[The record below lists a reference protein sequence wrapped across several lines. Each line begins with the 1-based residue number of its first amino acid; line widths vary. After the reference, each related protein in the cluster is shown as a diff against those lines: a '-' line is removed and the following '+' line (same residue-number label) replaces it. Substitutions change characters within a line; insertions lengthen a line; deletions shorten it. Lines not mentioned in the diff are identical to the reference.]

1 MLSPEQWE
9 AAKALFDEVLDWPRE
24 ERAERLAHR
33 LSQTSDGAR
42 VDPVVSAEVASL
54 LAAMAHTDGFFS
66 QSPAGALAD
75 DFSTLAAGTR
85 IGAWRVVRLIG
96 HGGVGTVYEAARAQ
110 GGFDQRAALK
120 IIHQDASRYHE
131 RYADER
137 QIVARLDHPHI
148 ARLYDGGLTDQ
159 GHPYMAIEFVNGM
172 PITVYAR
179 VAQISAAERLRLIAQ
194 LCDAVDYAHLNLVLH
209 LDIKPG
215 NVLVTR
221 DGEAKLVDF
230 GAGRLVAADREPGAP
245 MMYTPAYAAPEQ
257 IAGAP
262 VTTATDVHALGL
274 LLGELV
280 LGRIPGGTIAPDVPA
295 MSGRLR
301 ADVAAIVARATAPDP
316 ASRYDRASALRADID
331 RALASRP
338 LAARRRERGH
348 VAWRTLS
355 RYRWWVAGGTA
366 LVASLA
372 GGIIATGIEARR
384 AIVARDYYRAEVGRE
399 NAGRDYLSLMLR
411 VQAANAA
418 GKPLDADTLFA
429 KSAAGLDAAYARD
442 PARYAQVTE
451 YLIRLYSNMTNE
463 PAAVGLASH
472 LLASPA
478 AGVDPVTTAR
488 VRDLYAQSLLRLG
501 KADEAAHQLT
511 LSQRYWQAHMAT
523 NAADMA
529 RSRLVEG
536 QVKRSQH
543 DLPGAIAAY
552 RQGIT
557 EARQTP
563 GSADGDIPDLENS
576 LAIALMMDGSYDEAD
591 RLLGDVRGFFER
603 GGQLDD
609 TPLPVII
616 QNQAAIALARNDL
629 PRAEALF
636 TDSIRRQR
644 AELGPS
650 AAMAAAEDL
659 LAHTYLREHRPADA
673 RKVARDAETN
683 ARQFTGAG
691 SPPEVLAIAL
701 VGAAG
706 SLIGDAQGADDI
718 ALALTATAAR
728 TDPTR
733 AIALA
738 AAARHD
744 AATGDQARAKTRADA
759 ARAIM
764 VASGKAGDRWHNL
777 LEILLAPA

>member
-1 MLSPEQWE
+1 MLSSEQWE
-9 AAKALFDEVLDWPRE
+9 AAKALFDRALDQPSE
-24 ERAERLAHR
+24 ERTAWLNA
-33 LSQTSDGAR
+33 TPA
-42 VDPVVSAEVASL
+42 DPVVCAEVASL
-54 LAAMAHTDGFFS
+54 LAAMARTDGFFS
-66 QSPAGALAD
+66 QSPAGTID
-75 DFSTLAAGTR
+75 DTFGTLTAGAR

-96 HGGVGTVYEAARAQ
+96 HGGVGSVYEAARAE

-120 IIHQDASRYHE
+120 VIHQDASRYHE

-148 ARLYDGGLTDQ
+148 ARIYDGGLTGD
-159 GHPYMAIEFVNGM
+159 GYPYMAIELVDGV

-179 VAQISAAERLRLIAQ
+179 VARLGGEARLRLLAQ
-194 LCDAVDYAHLNLVLH
+194 VCDAVDYAHLNLVLH

-221 DGEAKLVDF
+221 DGDAKLVDF
-230 GAGRLVAADREPGAP
+230 GAGRMVAADREPGAP
-245 MMYTPAYAAPEQ
+245 TMYTPAYAAPEQ
-257 IAGAP
+257 IAGMT

-280 LGRIPGGTIAPDVPA
+280 LGRVPGQSVTAPAETVPPLPI
-295 MSGRLR
+295 RLR
-301 ADVAAIVARATAPDP
+301 GDVEAIVARATAPDP
-316 ASRYDRASALRADID
+316 GLRYNRASALRADID
-331 RALASRP
+331 RALAGRA
-338 LAARRRERGH
+338 LVARRHERGY
-348 VAWRTLS
+348 VAWRTLA
-355 RYRWWVAGGTA
+355 RYRWFVAGGTA
-366 LVASLA
+366 LVVSLA
-372 GGIIATGIEARR
+372 GGIIATSIEARR
-384 AIVARDYYRAEVGRE
+384 AITARDYYRAEVGRE

-418 GKPLDADTLFA
+418 GKPLDAATLFA
-429 KSAAGLDAAYARD
+429 KSAAGLDTAYARD

-463 PAAVGLASH
+463 PAAVGLAKH
-472 LLASPA
+472 FLATGA
-478 AGVDPVTTAR
+478 TGADQVTTAR

-501 KADEAAHQLT
+501 DAHEAAHQLS
-511 LSQRYWQAHMAT
+511 LSQAYWQDHMAT

-536 QVKRSQH
+536 QVKRAQH
-543 DLPGAIAAY
+543 DIAGAITAY
-552 RQGIT
+552 RQGIA

-563 GSADGDIPDLENS
+563 GSADGDVPDLENS

-591 RLLGDVRGFFER
+591 HLLGDVRGFFER

-644 AELGPS
+644 TELGPS

-659 LAHTYLREHRPADA
+659 LAHTYLREHRPAQARSVALDA
-673 RKVARDAETN
+673 QTN
-683 ARQFTGAG
+683 ARRFTGPG
-691 SPPEVLAIAL
+691 SPPEVLATAL
-701 VGAAG
+701 VGAA
-706 SLIGDAQGADDI
+706 S
-718 ALALTATAAR
+718 ALAGGPQAKGDIGAALAATAAR
-728 TDPTR
+728 SDPTR
-733 AIALA
+733 ALALA
-738 AAARHD
+738 AASRQD
-744 AATGDQARAKTRADA
+744 AALGRPAVAQAEAGQART
-759 ARAIM
+759 IM
-764 VASGKAGDRWHNL
+764 AASGKAGDRWHNL
-777 LEILLAPA
+777 LEILLKR

>member
-1 MLSPEQWE
+1 
-9 AAKALFDEVLDWPRE
+9 
-24 ERAERLAHR
+24 
-33 LSQTSDGAR
+33 
-42 VDPVVSAEVASL
+42 
-54 LAAMAHTDGFFS
+54 
-66 QSPAGALAD
+66 
-75 DFSTLAAGTR
+75 
-85 IGAWRVVRLIG
+85 
-96 HGGVGTVYEAARAQ
+96 
-110 GGFDQRAALK
+110 
-120 IIHQDASRYHE
+120 
-131 RYADER
+131 
-137 QIVARLDHPHI
+137 
-148 ARLYDGGLTDQ
+148 
-159 GHPYMAIEFVNGM
+159 
-172 PITVYAR
+172 
-179 VAQISAAERLRLIAQ
+179 
-194 LCDAVDYAHLNLVLH
+194 
-209 LDIKPG
+209 
-215 NVLVTR
+215 
-221 DGEAKLVDF
+221 
-230 GAGRLVAADREPGAP
+230 
-245 MMYTPAYAAPEQ
+245 
-257 IAGAP
+257 
-262 VTTATDVHALGL
+262 
-274 LLGELV
+274 
-280 LGRIPGGTIAPDVPA
+280 

-316 ASRYDRASALRADID
+316 ALRYDRASALRADID
-331 RALASRP
+331 RALGGRP
-338 LAARRRERGH
+338 LSARRRERGH

-355 RYRWWVAGGTA
+355 RYRWWVIGGAA

-384 AIVARDYYRAEVGRE
+384 AITARDYYRAEVDRG

-429 KSAAGLDAAYARD
+429 KSAAGLDTAYAHD

-463 PAAVGLASH
+463 PAAVGLAAH
-472 LLASPA
+472 FLASPA
-478 AGVDPVTTAR
+478 VGADPVTTAR

-501 KADEAAHQLT
+501 KADEAARQLT
-511 LSQRYWQAHMAT
+511 LSQRYWQGHMTT

-543 DLPGAIAAY
+543 DIAGAIAAY
-552 RQGIT
+552 RQGIA
-557 EARQTP
+557 EARETT
-563 GSADGDIPDLENS
+563 GNADGDIADLQNS

-591 RLLGDVRGFFER
+591 KLLGDVRGYFER

-673 RKVARDAETN
+673 RRVARDAETN

-706 SLIGDAQGADDI
+706 ALIGDAQGSDDVT
-718 ALALTATAAR
+718 AALTATAAR

-738 AAARHD
+738 ASARRD
-744 AATGDQARAKTRADA
+744 NASGEPGLAKTQADE

-764 VASGKAGDRWHNL
+764 AASGKAGDRWHNL
-777 LEILLAPA
+777 LEILLAGV